1 MIKNLLSTT
10 VIILGLVFT
19 MNTQASDYGPVAAK
33 ETLWNIASRNR
44 PSYEVSTQQM
54 MLAIRRANPNA
65 FKTSNINS
73 LRSGVVLHIPNLAE
87 INKANKSTALK
98 AAKQQNTS
106 WRSEQKK
113 VIANKKSSL
122 RSSRKEL
129 SSASYKR
136 YYKASQRELRKLQ
149 KRLKREQRRVRKLK
163 HELAQA
169 GVSISTTG
177 ESGNIAVLQDE
188 VSNLEKII
196 QEKDAHIKQ
205 LNNMKLVAAET
216 IKKLSATNEVYFNKL
231 KTSDPDFA
239 KTQNATS
246 GFLELQGIDQDATAV
261 QSNNNKQT
269 NSLATGGSGQTQKI
283 AEKDN
288 GFIIVIAVLALLFAF
303 ALLWRVYSQY
313 LAKKQALKSN
323 DEPRSEEPKDKKG
336 DFMIANRQEPSLNT

>member
-73 LRSGVVLHIPNLAE
+73 LRAGAVLHIPSLAE
-87 INKANKSTALK
+87 VNKANKSTALK

-106 WRSEQKK
+106 WRSNQKK
-113 VIANKKSSL
+113 VTTNKKSSL
-122 RSSRKEL
+122 RSSRKK
-129 SSASYKR
+129 SSSVSYKR

-149 KRLKREQRRVRKLK
+149 KRLKREQRKVRKLK
-163 HELAQA
+163 HELAQV
-169 GVSISTTG
+169 GVTTKTTG
-177 ESGNIAVLQDE
+177 KSGNIAVLQDE
-188 VSNLEKII
+188 VRNLEKII
-196 QEKDAHIKQ
+196 QEKDAHISQ

-239 KTQNATS
+239 KNQNAAS
-246 GFLELQGIDQDATAV
+246 GFLELQGIDQAATAS
-261 QSNNNKQT
+261 QGNDNKQA
-269 NSLATGGSGQTQKI
+269 NALATSSSGQTQKI
-283 AEKDN
+283 AGKNN

-313 LAKKQALKSN
+313 LAKKQALKSD
-323 DEPRSEEPKDKKG
+323 DEPRSEESNDKKD
-336 DFMIANRQEPSLNT
+336 DFMIANRQEPSLTT